1 MNEKNR
7 HWLLRKENIRK
18 LWVVFIAILLVTVIA
33 GIFVHQHDHFGIE
46 DSFGFFAWYG
56 FITCVGMVVFTKLL
70 GFILK
75 RPEDYYD
82 TASDTGSNTGI
93 NGGEADND

>member
-1 MNEKNR
+1 MNEQNI

-18 LWVVFIAILLVTVIA
+18 LWMFFIAILLVTVVA
-33 GIFVHQHDHFGIE
+33 GIFVHQHVHFGIE

-56 FITCVGMVVFTKLL
+56 FIACVGMVVFAKLL
-70 GFILK
+70 GIFLK

-82 TASDTGSNTGI
+82 TGSNKD
-93 NGGEADND
+93 EAHHD

>member
-1 MNEKNR
+1 MNEQNK

-18 LWVVFIAILLVTVIA
+18 LWMFFIAILVVTVIA
-33 GIFVHQHDHFGIE
+33 GIFVHQHVHFGIE

-56 FITCVGMVVFTKLL
+56 FITCVGMVLFAKLL
-70 GFILK
+70 GIFLK

-82 TASDTGSNTGI
+82 TSSNQD
-93 NGGEADND
+93 EAHHD